1 MAILSI
7 LLIISTARKSGDLKK
22 KAIFPT
28 GQALIAVLLF
38 TVSMAAY
45 IVLLD
50 VLGYLIDTLLLNI
63 FLMRGVMRAQWK
75 LSLWVPV
82 VASVSLY
89 VIFQM
94 MLGVDLPR
102 NMFGF

>member
-1 MAILSI
+1 M
-7 LLIISTARKSGDLKK
+7 
-22 KAIFPT
+22 
-28 GQALIAVLLF
+28 V
-38 TVSMAAY
+38 AY
-45 IVLLD
+45 IFLLG
-50 VLGYLIDTLLLNI
+50 VLGYLVDTLLLNI
-63 FLMRGVMRAQWK
+63 FLMRVVMRAQWK

-82 VASVSLY
+82 IASVSLY